1 MNISSILFGWIFAT
15 LLGALF
21 HLWRDGGF
29 WKLLLYIGLSW
40 VGFWLGHL
48 AATAWGIGF
57 LDIGQLHL
65 GGGVLG
71 SVVFLFVGHW
81 LSLIDVKPRKKA

>member
-1 MNISSILFGWIFAT
+1 MNIVTTLFGWLMAT

-40 VGFWLGHL
+40 AGFWAGNW
-48 AATAWGIGF
+48 AAGAWGVHI
-57 LDIGQLHL
+57 LDIGALHFGL
-65 GGGVLG
+65 ALAG
-71 SVVFLFVGHW
+71 SIIFLFLGHW
-81 LSLIDVKPRKKA
+81 ISQIGEAA